1 MFFFIIPSLIIP
13 CITIANGVIIDLI
26 FKIYNNLFRTDDLI
40 EKFISFIAALLLCIG
55 IDI

>member
-13 CITIANGVIIDLI
+13 CRTIANGMIIDLI

-40 EKFISFIAALLLCIG
+40 EKFISFIAAMLLCIG